1 MNLSWNEA
9 LIAVIEIDIAR
20 GGDEQFIH
28 CAMNHLAAQDTSK
41 CIQDGSNLNRDG
53 EE

>member
-1 MNLSWNEA
+1 MNLAWNEG

-28 CAMNHLAAQDTSK
+28 YAMNHLAAQDMSK
-41 CIQDGSNLNRDG
+41 CMQNGGNLNRDG